1 MTDITNLSII
11 VGLIASLIAL
21 ITKAI
26 RLKKEFLSKK
36 NLTSS
41 LSLIIFS
48 FIAAFPIVSMINLA
62 FIAYQNNFTNEIIQ
76 ANRVYIAFAGIT
88 FAFAALIVYVILL
101 MEEKPRKITK
111 KPKPLQEFKTKGSS
125 SSGVGIK
132 ESTSSPKT
140 EEITKYGWVR
150 IK

>member
-1 MTDITNLSII
+1 MMDITNISII
-11 VGLIASLIAL
+11 VGLMASLIAL

-26 RLKKEFLSKK
+26 RFKKGFLSKK

-88 FAFAALIVYVILL
+88 FAFAALIVYAILL
-101 MEEKPRKITK
+101 LEEKPRKITK
-111 KPKPLQEFKTKGSS
+111 KLISS
-125 SSGVGIK
+125 SSGGN
-132 ESTSSPKT
+132 
-140 EEITKYGWVR
+140 ITKNIFGSEEKEK
-150 IK
+150 IKQVIKNG